1 MLVGLTI
8 VQNTF
13 LPRFDVAQE
22 SDESQ
27 RRENVD
33 IFLIANT
40 EMRRKDSGEGK
51 LQRLS
56 GDKTSYFAHIPHSER
71 QSEACSSGSGCSV
84 ERAHIIMW
92 WTRPTLA
99 VRADILRNL
108 QQGRKKV
115 QTRYDSIFLKLYF
128 HPVEWRMVKC

>member
-1 MLVGLTI
+1 M
-8 VQNTF
+8 
-13 LPRFDVAQE
+13 AQE
-22 SDESQ
+22 PDESQ

-71 QSEACSSGSGCSV
+71 SSRSEACSSSGSGCSV

-92 WTRPTLA
+92 WTRPTLV

-115 QTRYDSIFLKLYF
+115 QTRYDSVFLKLYF